1 MGMEDILAPAI
12 STLTETPFGTSSMI
26 AGILSL
32 HVAGRLSIL
41 FLSKSHNEE
50 KFVIPSYVIRVTA
63 ESLDILMFVLDF
75 TQERKELLTTGG
87 IFGVNVQCLMFRLK
101 NCETEDD
108 NSINSLKF
116 VCY

>member
-1 MGMEDILAPAI
+1 MEDIFAPEI
-12 STLTETPFGTSSMI
+12 SNSAVTPLGRSSSM

-32 HVAGRLSIL
+32 HEAGRLLIL
-41 FLSKSHNEE
+41 FLSKSHSEE

-63 ESLDILMFVLDF
+63 DSLHSLMFVLDF
-75 TQERKELLTTGG
+75 NQEQKELLTTGG

>member
-1 MGMEDILAPAI
+1 MEDIIAPEI
-12 STLTETPFGTSSMI
+12 SSSAVTPLGRSSTI

-41 FLSKSHNEE
+41 FLSKSHSEE

-63 ESLDILMFVLDF
+63 DSLHSRMFVLDF
-75 TQERKELLTTGG
+75 NQERKELLTTGG
-87 IFGVNVQCLMFRLK
+87 IFKVNGQCLMLKLK